1 VEASERG
8 LNVLE
13 RLQHFGNEVL
23 TNLDEAGMLRLLL
36 RADELAVRALK
47 VALDERDK
55 MASLQ
60 PLRNELK
67 ALVNAKRALR
77 RVPTPPAEHGEAP
90 APTPLT
96 VEERALP
103 ELYGNHMIIPED
115 WRPAP
120 RTAEWAIHYLQQR
133 GVRFDMAWL
142 VAEFITYWRSRAR
155 VMASWQQCFR
165 NNILKKHGS
174 ILKKHGSG
182 VPLAPY
188 PNGPR
193 NGSGN
198 GRVYDRNAELRRQRL
213 DDFDDEARN
222 LGRSRADRPQADG
235 SVGEDD

>member
-1 VEASERG
+1 MQKKMEINARHPVQLDSG
-8 LNVLE
+8 DLN
-13 RLQHFGNEVL
+13 
-23 TNLDEAGMLRLLL
+23 AI
-36 RADELAVRALK
+36 LAYVARIRSLK

-90 APTPLT
+90 APTPPT

-133 GVRFDMAWL
+133 GVPFDMAWL

-165 NNILKKHGS
+165 NN

>member
-1 VEASERG
+1 MPKEMEINARHPVQLDSG
-8 LNVLE
+8 DLN
-13 RLQHFGNEVL
+13 
-23 TNLDEAGMLRLLL
+23 AI
-36 RADELAVRALK
+36 LAYVARIRSLK

-55 MASLQ
+55 VASLQ
-60 PLRNELK
+60 TLRNELK

-90 APTPLT
+90 APTPPT

-120 RTAEWAIHYLQQR
+120 RTAKWAIHYLQQR
-133 GVRFDMAWL
+133 GVPFDMAWL
-142 VAEFITYWRSRAR
+142 VAEFISYWRSRAKA
-155 VMASWQQCFR
+155 MASWQQAFR
-165 NNILKKHGS
+165 NNILTKLGRG
-174 ILKKHGSG
+174 I
-182 VPLAPY
+182 PLAPARE
-188 PNGPR
+188 NDEERIRSRPR
-193 NGSGN
+193 
-198 GRVYDRNAELRRQRL
+198 RIFDRNAELRRQRL